1 MTLLNKIL
9 IGIGAFL
16 TIGLLSIICYQQIQL
31 NKQAIAMQ
39 TQITAQ
45 KTLIDGLTRSSSAWA
60 TKDDVAS
67 LLASNGVNATDL
79 AAIKS
84 DMSSVKAKLDAANV
98 ITVDSTPTHTTNQ
111 PSTSVGPAN
120 PHPPKPVTENCPNGG
135 TVTCP
140 NGDPFGYAKA
150 PQNFALNEKFGT
162 LSVPFGQ
169 STFDASKADP
179 WSLTTLQRE
188 YVVTN
193 VVGTDENQKA
203 TVYNKFSIKVDGKIY
218 TAPITTATTE
228 TIIPTASWS
237 FNPKLHLGVD
247 TGVDVTHFGAA
258 VTPSVTVQV
267 LSYGTD
273 KVQPDLSVLQVGGG
287 YNTVTRVPELVVRP
301 LSYNIGKHI
310 PLMSNL
316 FVGPSIQLGTDGN
329 VILGLGLHTSL

>member
-1 MTLLNKIL
+1 MTILNKIL

-31 NKQAIAMQ
+31 NKQAVAMQ

-45 KTLIDGLTRSSSAWA
+45 KTLIDGLTRSSSALV
-60 TKDDVAS
+60 TKEDLAA
-67 LLASNGVNATDL
+67 LLASNGVNSADL

-84 DMSSVKAKLDAANV
+84 DMSSVKATLAAANV
-98 ITVDSTPTHTTNQ
+98 ITVNSTPTNTTNL
-111 PSTSVGPAN
+111 PSSSVGPAN
-120 PHPPKPVTENCPNGG
+120 PNPPKPVTENCPNGG

-140 NGDPFGYAKA
+140 NSDPFGYTKA
-150 PQNFALNEKFGT
+150 PQNLTLNEKFGT

-169 STFDASKADP
+169 STFDASKVDP
-179 WSLTTLQRE
+179 WSLITFQRE

-193 VVGTDENQKA
+193 VIGTDQNQKA
-203 TVYNKFSIKVDGKIY
+203 TVYNKFAIKVNGQTY
-218 TAPITTATTE
+218 TAPVTTATTE

-247 TGVDVTHFGAA
+247 TGIDVTHLGAA
-258 VTPSVTVQV
+258 VTPNATVQV

-287 YNTVTRVPELVVRP
+287 YNTVTRVPELVIRP
-301 LSYNIGKHI
+301 VSFNIGKHI

-316 FVGPSIQLGTDGN
+316 FVGPSLQLGTDGN